1 MTDLSDFSWGSNE
14 IDPSF
19 AQMLYHELFVDR
31 VYEKHFGINEGDIVL
46 DAGANV
52 GGFTRSILQY
62 NPKHVY
68 CVEPSTSMLETL
80 EKNLVGLDNV
90 TIIPKAID
98 YSEIDGKTIPSMGV
112 YLYQHDS
119 DVYNTTTLKKIVSD
133 YNIERIDF
141 LKFDCEGGEYAIFSE
156 ENVDWIKN
164 NVKHAAGEWHINDH
178 ENAVERF
185 IKFRDLY
192 LVDAKFRLY
201 ERCGT
206 ERTED
211 IFNDDFVQSF
221 ADWWKPTQM
230 GQFMIYIENF
240 KS

>member
-1 MTDLSDFSWGSNE
+1 MNDLSDFSWGSNE
-14 IDPSF
+14 IDPQF

-52 GGFTRSILQY
+52 GGFTKSIMQY
-62 NPKHVY
+62 KPKHVY
-68 CVEPSTSMLETL
+68 CVEPSSSMLETL
-80 EKNLVGLDNV
+80 TENLVQYDNV

-98 YSEIDGKTIPSMGV
+98 YTATVDKEIPSMGV
-112 YLYQHDS
+112 YLYQHLGNL
-119 DVYNTTTLKKIVSD
+119 YNTTTLKKIVDD
-133 YNIERIDF
+133 YGIDHIDF

-156 ENVDWIKN
+156 ENVDYIKN
-164 NVKHAAGEWHINDH
+164 NVKCAAGEWHINDH

-192 LVDAKFRLY
+192 LKDATFRLY

-206 ERTED
+206 ERTQD
-211 IFNDDFVQSF
+211 IFNDEFVQSF

-230 GQFMIYIENF
+230 GQFMIYIEKF
-240 KS
+240 